1 MSLTQS
7 QIERLI
13 KTNDKITIIRKSHS
27 KSDVWLRFGK
37 IKVDG
42 VIQFLNSN
50 SIRFRFIFNL
60 LIRIRFSNR
69 IRIEFF
75 RISNRIQMYCIV
87 QKNWHSTFTIS
98 NYKKLSKII

>member
-7 QIERLI
+7 EIERLI
-13 KTNDKITIIRKSHS
+13 KTNDKITIIRKSDS
-27 KSDVWLRFGK
+27 KSDVWLRLGK

-75 RISNRIQMYCIV
+75 RISNRIESRCTSLILRQ
-87 QKNWHSTFTIS
+87 NT
-98 NYKKLSKII
+98 

>member
-7 QIERLI
+7 EIERLI
-13 KTNDKITIIRKSHS
+13 KTNDKITIIRKSDS

-75 RISNRIQMYCIV
+75 RISNRIQMYITR
-87 QKNWHSTFTIS
+87 S
-98 NYKKLSKII
+98 L

>member
-7 QIERLI
+7 EIERLI
-13 KTNDKITIIRKSHS
+13 KTNDKITIIRKSDS
-27 KSDVWLRFGK
+27 KSDVWLRLGK

-60 LIRIRFSNR
+60 LIRI
-69 IRIEFF
+69 EFF
-75 RISNRIQMYCIV
+75 RISNRIQMYI
-87 QKNWHSTFTIS
+87 T
-98 NYKKLSKII
+98 KI

>member
-7 QIERLI
+7 EIERLI
-13 KTNDKITIIRKSHS
+13 KTNDKITIIRKSDS

-75 RISNRIQMYCIV
+75 RISNRIQMYI
-87 QKNWHSTFTIS
+87 T
-98 NYKKLSKII
+98 KI

>member
-7 QIERLI
+7 EIERLI

-60 LIRIRFSNR
+60 LIRIR
-69 IRIEFF
+69 IEFF
-75 RISNRIQMYCIV
+75 RISNRIQMYI
-87 QKNWHSTFTIS
+87 T
-98 NYKKLSKII
+98 NYKCITFMCKI

>member
-7 QIERLI
+7 EIERLI

-75 RISNRIQMYCIV
+75 RISNRIESRCT
-87 QKNWHSTFTIS
+87 SLF
-98 NYKKLSKII
+98 